1 MLLVLS
7 ISQIGASNAL
17 NQSYDGSEIE
27 WHVNGDSDVQ
37 VPPYLEI
44 GDILFCEWA
53 YYNADPGWD
62 HVAIYIGNNRFIEAT
77 AAGEGSVRV
86 IELDWLTRYTKAI
99 CYGQV
104 HTATM
109 PQRLAAVAFAQSQ
122 LGKPYQYLDFS
133 KFMMNRSKNP
143 SPASQAWYCSELVW
157 AAYHNQGINLDLK
170 GVLWGPVMPSE
181 ICWDNDVTMYTWH
194 HLNKWHIGMYAEWIL
209 YQLILWLSIR
219 IW

>member
-1 MLLVLS
+1 MTLSKGAIGRIATVLTLIALS
-7 ISQIGASNAL
+7 SSQMGASNAL
-17 NQSYDGSEIE
+17 SDSFDKSEDIQNVHGSS
-27 WHVNGDSDVQ
+27 NAQ

-44 GDILFCEWA
+44 GDILFCEWE

-62 HVAIYIGNNRFIEAT
+62 HVAIYIGDNRFIEAT
-77 AAGEGSVRV
+77 AAGDGSVRV

-133 KFMMNRSKNP
+133 KLMMNRSKNP
-143 SPASQAWYCSELVW
+143 SPTSKAWYCTELVW
-157 AAYHNQGINLDLK
+157 AAYYHQKINLDLK
-170 GVLWGPVMPSE
+170 GVYPV
-181 ICWDNDVTMYTWH
+181 D
-194 HLNKWHIGMYAEWIL
+194 LKNK
-209 YQLILWLSIR
+209 
-219 IW
+219 